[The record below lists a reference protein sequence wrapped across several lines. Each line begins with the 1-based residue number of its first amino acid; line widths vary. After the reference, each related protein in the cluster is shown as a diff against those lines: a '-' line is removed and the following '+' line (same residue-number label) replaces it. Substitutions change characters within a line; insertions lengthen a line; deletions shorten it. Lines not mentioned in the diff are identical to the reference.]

1 MPADMKFWVEFK
13 FDYAC
18 CCVTIQSLTL
28 GPSHK
33 STQCPSWTVFRLRPW
48 EKVTSSQCY
57 GDGVGVGPSQEG
69 RTSNAPQLP
78 WRSRGFLFF
87 PVGCFWKSHDVF
99 MPHPKIKGPSWYWPS
114 KSYKQGPSLM
124 AIVKMIRWK
133 CLSPSN
139 GNDEYVK
146 VSISKFIWWSMLKLK
161 VEGSLVRVPGIWG
174 ASVANRDSPFSFWIF
189 IELAP
194 SKVPIC

>member
-1 MPADMKFWVEFK
+1 MESWDEFK
-13 FDYAC
+13 FEYAC

-33 STQCPSWTVFRLRPW
+33 STQSPSCTVFRLRPW

-57 GDGVGVGPSQEG
+57 GDGVRVRPSQEG
-69 RTSNAPQLP
+69 RTSHAPQLP

-114 KSYKQGPSLM
+114 KSHKQGPSLVRN
-124 AIVKMIRWK
+124 VKMNQWK
-133 CLSPSN
+133 CLNPPN
-139 GNDEYVK
+139 GNDEYIE
-146 VSISKFIWWSMLKLK
+146 VSIIVKCFYSNWNFNIFIVPTWGIQTFSSIHLNISNETWAL
-161 VEGSLVRVPGIWG
+161 LVRLTWPI
-174 ASVANRDSPFSFWIF
+174 NSPPLI
-189 IELAP
+189 LG
-194 SKVPIC
+194 